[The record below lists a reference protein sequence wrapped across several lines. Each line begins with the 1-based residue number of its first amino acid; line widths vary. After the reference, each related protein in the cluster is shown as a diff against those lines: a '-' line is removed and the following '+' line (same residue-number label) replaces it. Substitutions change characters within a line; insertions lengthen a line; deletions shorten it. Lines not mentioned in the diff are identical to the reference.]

1 MFATIKSFLLKLFT
15 DFQTTFIWLFAIGI
29 LVSALLVFTGGEE
42 NAPKFK
48 KGLIVCIV
56 GMMVF
61 LLAKPLVSYMDAN
74 L

>member
-1 MFATIKSFLLKLFT
+1 MFSTIKSFLLRLFT

-29 LVSALLVFTGGEE
+29 LVSALLVWTGGEE

-48 KGLIVCIV
+48 KSLVVCIV
-56 GMMVF
+56 GMMIF
-61 LLAKPLVSYMDAN
+61 LLAKPLVQYMDAG

>member
-1 MFATIKSFLLKLFT
+1 MFTSIKSFLLKLFT

-29 LVSALLVFTGGEE
+29 LITTLGVWMGGED

-48 KGLIVCIV
+48 KGLVISIF
-56 GMMVF
+56 GILIF

>member
-1 MFATIKSFLLKLFT
+1 MFVTIKNFLLALFT

-29 LVSALLVFTGGEE
+29 LVTGLLVWTGGEE

-48 KGLIVCIV
+48 KGLVVCIV
-56 GMMVF
+56 GIMIF
-61 LLAKPLVSYMDAN
+61 LLAKPLVVYIDQY